1 VIMQGRYLDHAALP
15 ALGGQ
20 ERITMVTS
28 YRPRSPFVRDDTRL
42 TTVRPTS
49 HLPSLYGQI
58 LEYQL
63 ENTQAR
69 VRHVLKMIREDMRAY
84 RVNVKAIKQFL
95 GFEIAQLKILDK
107 EIVEERFIK
116 KGQVAEAVAAQRAA
130 EVAERKQREWP
141 GTA

>member
-1 VIMQGRYLDHAALP
+1 MQGRYLDHAALP
-15 ALGGQ
+15 TLGGQ

-63 ENTQAR
+63 ENTEAR
-69 VRHVLKMIREDMRAY
+69 VRHVLKMIREDMRAD

-95 GFEIAQLKILDK
+95 GFEIAQLRILNK
-107 EIVEERFIK
+107 EVVEERFVK
-116 KGQVAEAVAAQRAA
+116 KGHVAEAVAAQRAA
-130 EVAERKQREWP
+130 EEAERKQREWS
-141 GTA
+141 GIVD